1 MSDAE
6 GNSQFCFPQ
15 SPDVSLDELINTF
28 WVNFLNFDST
38 SLADNRE
45 LTELRC
51 ILRTIKIMKQT
62 SNEHKNTTELGQ
74 KMNKTE
80 EDFNELHALFKLFS
94 F

>member
-1 MSDAE
+1 MSGAE
-6 GNSQFCFPQ
+6 GNRQFCFPQ
-15 SPDVSLDELINTF
+15 SPDVSRDELINTF

-62 SNEHKNTTELGQ
+62 SNEHKNTRELGQ